1 MIVLDT
7 SFILAY
13 QNSRDVH
20 HASAV
25 EAMKSLQEGKWGEI
39 LLPEY
44 VFLETVTVLAARRD
58 LKTAGRVGKT
68 LLHAEEVRF
77 VPCSDYFVDAFEN
90 FQSQEN
96 FQFSFTDAAIV
107 TIAVQEGAEYVA
119 TFDEAFRKLNEIQAV
134 PE

>member
-1 MIVLDT
+1 MG
-7 SFILAY
+7 A
-13 QNSRDVH
+13 SRRTD
-20 HASAV
+20 
-25 EAMKSLQEGKWGEI
+25 G
-39 LLPEY
+39 
-44 VFLETVTVLAARRD
+44 F
-58 LKTAGRVGKT
+58 
-68 LLHAEEVRF
+68 RF

-107 TIAVQEGAEYVA
+107 TIAAQEGAEYVA